1 MQFYKQLELKD
12 KKDCW
17 KQKER
22 FFAHGKKKMLMIYFN
37 MPVIHRLLRLQVS
50 QLHTNV
56 ENSIEIVK
64 SVLSTSETYSV
75 VLKEAMQP
83 AGSIGLKISP
93 ASCIRDS

>member
-1 MQFYKQLELKD
+1 MQFYKRLELKD

-22 FFAHGKKKMLMIYFN
+22 FFAHGKKKMPMIYFN

-56 ENSIEIVK
+56 ENSKEIVK

>member
-1 MQFYKQLELKD
+1 METERAVLRSWEEKD
-12 KKDCW
+12 AND
-17 KQKER
+17 
-22 FFAHGKKKMLMIYFN
+22 FFN

-56 ENSIEIVK
+56 ENSKEIVK

-93 ASCIRDS
+93 AICIRDS